1 MNAPPIKGPITD
13 EIPKIAPRRPW
24 YMGRLC
30 SGTMGIMMTIT
41 PEKTPADP
49 EPAIARPRI
58 NAVDVGAA
66 PHSAEP
72 ASKSAMEMR
81 KTDLLLKKV

>member
-1 MNAPPIKGPITD
+1 
-13 EIPKIAPRRPW
+13 
-24 YMGRLC
+24 
-30 SGTMGIMMTIT
+30 MGIIMTTT

-49 EPAIARPRI
+49 EPAMARPRI

-81 KTDLLLKKV
+81 KTNLLLKKV